1 MLYIWISLFYIV
13 FSIPKIREKNV
24 PNKKWTIK
32 NIDRNI
38 FCLSAHMDLRT
49 TPPPNIYLE
58 TQLTH
63 FLWLWRGRGIC
74 RVGEKF
80 NLDYKEKRMSKL
92 LISSFPAQTKIKKF
106 FYESCFFSIYCC
118 YSFQSNSDTKK
129 RKQACS
135 LFYMGI
141 RWHLYMTEQ
150 ASKVL
155 SNLKKDYW

>member
-1 MLYIWISLFYIV
+1 MIDSPH
-13 FSIPKIREKNV
+13 PKNSGKECT
-24 PNKKWTIK
+24 NKKWTIK

-38 FCLSAHMDLRT
+38 FCLSAHMDLIT

-106 FYESCFFSIYCC
+106 FLWKLLFLNILLLLFLE
-118 YSFQSNSDTKK
+118 QLRHKK